1 MRSRP
6 MSRMV
11 ERRRPEFAEGF
22 SRTVMIPCQLGLH
35 LRVATVVVIMARRY
49 KSDIYIATV
58 QGRVHAKTVL
68 GVLGLGAV
76 RGTSLALTA
85 RGRDAD
91 RAIQVLGD
99 LFESPTV
106 LCKDG
111 PAVGATEPA
120 TILAGAAAE
129 AYNDQVR

>member
-1 MRSRP
+1 
-6 MSRMV
+6 MSRVM
-11 ERRRPEFAEGF
+11 ERRRPEFAQGF
-22 SRTVMIPCQLGLH
+22 SRTVVIPCRLGLH
-35 LRVATVVVIMARRY
+35 LRVAAAVVIMARRFQ
-49 KSDIYIATV
+49 SDIYFATAR
-58 QGRVHAKTVL
+58 GRVEAKSIL
-68 GVLGLGAV
+68 GMLGLGAV

-91 RAIQVLGD
+91 RAIRVLGN

-120 TILAGAAAE
+120 AILAGAAVGG
-129 AYNDQVR
+129 YNARVY